1 MEHSEIRALVI
12 DDDIDLRSALTDYI
26 SQMNITVRT
35 AGNVAEAQRLIQTES
50 NPFDLVLVDLKIPG
64 GSGMDVLKTAR
75 TRSPNTLVTIIT
87 GYASMETAID
97 AIRLGAYNYITKP
110 FSLNEIGVQVRN
122 MVERITLSKEN
133 ARLSLRLQEL
143 HQQINRVQNERV
155 DVVRLHEDL
164 SRQLQ
169 ENGRKL
175 DQILAISSSR
185 AVNPPMLIARP
196 ENSTA

>member
-1 MEHSEIRALVI
+1 MEQCEIRALII
-12 DDDIDLRSALTDYI
+12 DDDVDLRSALTEYI
-26 SQMNITVRT
+26 SQMSINVRT
-35 AGNVAEAQRLIQTES
+35 AGNVAEAQRLIQTEVD
-50 NPFDLVLVDLKIPG
+50 PFDLVLVDLKIPG
-64 GSGMDVLKTAR
+64 GSGMDVLKAAR
-75 TRSPNTLVTIIT
+75 TRSLNTLVTIIT

-122 MVERITLSKEN
+122 MVERVTLSKEN
-133 ARLSLRLQEL
+133 VRLSLRLQEL
-143 HQQINRVQNERV
+143 YQQINRVQNERV
-155 DVVRLHEDL
+155 DVIRLHEDL

-169 ENGRKL
+169 ENAKKL

-185 AVNPPMLIARP
+185 AANPSILMMRP

>member
-1 MEHSEIRALVI
+1 MEQSEIRALVI

-26 SQMNITVRT
+26 SQMNIVVRT
-35 AGNVAEAQRLIQTES
+35 AGNVAEAQRLIKTET

-64 GSGMDVLKTAR
+64 GTGMDVLKCAR
-75 TRSPNTLVTIIT
+75 LRSPNTLVTIIT

-133 ARLSLRLQEL
+133 ARLSVRLQEL
-143 HQQINRVQNERV
+143 YQQINRVQNERV
-155 DVVRLHEDL
+155 DVLRLHEDL

-169 ENGRKL
+169 ENARKL
-175 DQILAISSSR
+175 DQILAISSSKFP
-185 AVNPPMLIARP
+185 NSPMLITRP
-196 ENSTA
+196 ENSPA